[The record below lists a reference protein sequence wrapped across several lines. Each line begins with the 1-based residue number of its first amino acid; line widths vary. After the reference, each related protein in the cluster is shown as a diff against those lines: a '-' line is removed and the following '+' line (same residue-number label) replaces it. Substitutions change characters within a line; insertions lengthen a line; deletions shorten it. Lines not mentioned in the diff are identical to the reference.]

1 MLRLIRLIVAI
12 LVLAVIVI
20 FSIANRDI
28 VEVSFAPLPVT
39 MELPLYGVFLIG
51 LVFGV
56 LVGGFSVW
64 FSYLARAR
72 EARKLR
78 NKVWALENQ
87 LNLIRQEEEK
97 ARAER
102 QTASSSRSLAAPR
115 AA

>member
-1 MLRLIRLIVAI
+1 MRLIRLIVAI

-20 FSIANRDI
+20 FAIANREI
-28 VEVSFAPLPVT
+28 VEVSYAPLPVT

-56 LVGGFSVW
+56 LIGGFSVW
-64 FSYLARAR
+64 FSYLAKAR
-72 EARKLR
+72 QARKLR

-102 QTASSSRSLAAPR
+102 QVSSSRAVAAPR